1 MQVFS
6 KAVTI
11 SQLTGDG
18 SRPSQSQIIAAL
30 FPPMPEYY
38 RGLIH
43 DWPVEV
49 KQQIAGLV
57 APLMGWNPEPKRVLL
72 VGPVGSGMI
81 ATMHGV
87 SKLAEARCLRIQIT
101 PDMLA
106 CELVRMFNQVKEE
119 EEEEEERL
127 LVIIEDC
134 GFKRPQNNGSPANSL
149 LGRYLDRLKGR
160 NNLVV
165 VVATHDVDTLSEDLA
180 GRFGEVTIDLTPPQ
194 FS

>member
-1 MQVFS
+1 MQ
-6 KAVTI
+6 ALTNTGTI
-11 SQLTGDG
+11 SQLSGDG

-38 RGLIH
+38 QGLIH

-57 APLMGWNPEPKRVLL
+57 APLMGWNLEPKRVLL

-81 ATMHGV
+81 ASMHGV

-106 CELVRMFNQVKEE
+106 CELVRMFAQVEE
-119 EEEEEERL
+119 DERL

-134 GFKRPQNNGSPANSL
+134 GFKRPQNNSSPADGL
-149 LGRYLDRLKGR
+149 LGLFLDRLKGR

-165 VVATHDVDTLSEDLA
+165 VVATHDVDSLSEVLA
-180 GRFGEVTIDLTPPQ
+180 SRFGEVTIDLTPPQ